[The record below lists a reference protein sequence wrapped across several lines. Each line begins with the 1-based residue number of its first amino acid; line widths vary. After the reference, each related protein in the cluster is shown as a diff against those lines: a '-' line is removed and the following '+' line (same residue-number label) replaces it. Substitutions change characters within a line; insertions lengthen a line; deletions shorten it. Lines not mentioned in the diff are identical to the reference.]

1 MSLKSTN
8 KQVKNRL
15 KVTLGISFILVV
27 ILIFNLVKIQ
37 IVRNH
42 ELKKGALEQWT
53 KSIAIR
59 PKRGIIYDRRGK
71 KLAVSVNASTVW
83 ATTDY
88 IDEKDARTTAKS
100 LSDILEIDEEEIY
113 QKLIKEKSNEKIKQ
127 WISRD
132 QSNSIKSLNLN
143 GISIVDDNKRLY
155 PNGNFASYVLGFTD
169 IDNDGLDGIEY
180 IYNDYLTGVPGRWM
194 KMTDG
199 SNRQLPYD
207 GEKIHNPKDGSSLVL
222 TIDETIQHFAEKAAE
237 RAMIDTK
244 AEGVSVIMMEVDTG
258 EVLAMVNKPDFDPN
272 NPREPMDKNLK
283 KQWDKLS
290 PDDLQNKWY
299 DLWRNASV
307 SDVYEPGSTFK
318 IITAAAALEEKKTS
332 LDSQYYCKGTINV
345 QGRILKCAN
354 WYDPHKDQ
362 DLRKAMNNSCNVA
375 FVNIGKDLGKVDLYK
390 YIKAFGFGEKTGIDL
405 LGEQVGIIPNS
416 AEGIKEIKLATLSYG
431 HGIAVTP
438 IQLVTAISAI
448 ANGGDLL
455 EPKILKQVL
464 NSDGDIIEEFKTETV
479 RKVISKE
486 TSDTMLSLLESVVS
500 DGSGSKAYIPGY
512 RIGGKTGTAEKTE
525 GPIYKKGAY
534 IGSFVAVAPIDNP
547 KIAMLVIVDEPKGT
561 FYGGSVAAP
570 VAKSI
575 FEDTFKYLE
584 IPPKFTKEEEKSLE
598 EMIEVPDV
606 RNLKIDE
613 AGKILTDA
621 GLKHITEYPE
631 LTNDSI
637 IIDQVPLPGVKI
649 KKGTIVDLFIDFKP
663 NEQISIPD
671 LKGKNKEEVKKILD
685 KLGLKYDFLGKGKVV
700 KQSLKAGDKV
710 AMGTKLA
717 VEFK

>member
-1 MSLKSTN
+1 MKSTN